1 MIDFSIRKT
10 WPRVLALAAISL
22 AAIAQGP
29 GGPPPGGPHGGP
41 GGPRGGGLARGLA
54 GFLGD
59 AIDLTDSQRT
69 QVRAILDQTRAVID
83 PLHEQLERIHEQER
97 AAVTTGKS
105 EQELRAIAQ
114 SAAPLLE
121 QIHAAQLI
129 AESKAF
135 ALLTAAQKAKLEK
148 MRPEGPRRN

>member
-1 MIDFSIRKT
+1 MMNFSNLKT
-10 WPRVLALAAISL
+10 WPRLIALAAISL

-41 GGPRGGGLARGLA
+41 RGGGFARGLA

-59 AIDLTDSQRT
+59 AIDLTDSQRA
-69 QVRAILDQTRAVID
+69 QIRALLDQTRQTVD
-83 PLHEQLERIHEQER
+83 PLHEQLERIHVQER
-97 AAVTTGKS
+97 AAVQSGKP
-105 EQELRAIAQ
+105 EQELRALAQ
-114 SAAPLLE
+114 SAAPLMT

-135 ALLTAAQKAKLEK
+135 ALLTPEQKAKLDR
-148 MRPEGPRRN
+148 MRPEGPPRRN